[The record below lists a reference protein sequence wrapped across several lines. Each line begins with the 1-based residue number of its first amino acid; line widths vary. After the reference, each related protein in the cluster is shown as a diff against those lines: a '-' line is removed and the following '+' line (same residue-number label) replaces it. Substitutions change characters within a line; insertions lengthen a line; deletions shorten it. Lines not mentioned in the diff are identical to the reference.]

1 MKTTIFDTPILSPVL
16 RIGSILALK
25 LLGWKVEG
33 ALPKADRFV
42 MITEP
47 HTAARD
53 LPLMLAVAFIF
64 RLKLH
69 WIGKEQLFKG
79 WRKPV
84 MSWLGGLP
92 IQRNSASNEVERVAH
107 HFAGRDKIA
116 LGISPGGT
124 RAKSQRWRSGFY
136 WIAVQTQ
143 VPIVLSYLDFKTRR
157 TGVGPLIQPTGDYE
171 KDVVGML
178 EFYEGM
184 EGKNPDQS

>member
-1 MKTTIFDTPILSPVL
+1 MKTTIFDTPALSPVL
-16 RIGSILALK
+16 RLGSIFALK
-25 LLGWKVEG
+25 LLGWKVDG

-69 WIGKEQLFKG
+69 WIGKEQLFRG
-79 WRKPV
+79 WRNPI

-92 IQRNSASNEVERVAH
+92 IQRDSASNEVERIAQ

-136 WIAVQTQ
+136 WIAVKAQ

-184 EGKNPDQS
+184 EGKNPTQS